1 MLIKSLPD
9 RGPQMAADAYLS
21 ETAAIIGEV
30 SLGSG
35 ASVWY
40 GAVLRGDVGKVIVGE
55 GSNIQ
60 DNCVLH
66 TLVGQ
71 DTVLGR
77 NVSVGHGAVLH
88 SCTVEDDCLI
98 GMGSVLLDGCV
109 IGKGSVVAAGA
120 VVSPGTI
127 VPAGSMVM
135 GLPGKV
141 RREVTPDELA
151 YNLANAAMYREGAA
165 AQLTPAGSVED
176 DSWLV

>member
-1 MLIKSLPD
+1 MLIKCLPE
-9 RGPQMAADAYLS
+9 RVPQMAENAYLA
-21 ETAAIIGEV
+21 ETASVIGEV
-30 SLGSG
+30 TLAEE

-40 GAVLRGDVGKVIVGE
+40 GAVLRGDEGRIIVGT

-66 TLVGQ
+66 TLTGQ
-71 DTVLGR
+71 DTILGH

-88 SCTVEDDCLI
+88 SCTVEDNCLI

-109 IGKGSVVAAGA
+109 IGRNSIVAAGA

-127 VPAGSMVM
+127 VPPNSMVM

-141 RREVTPDELA
+141 RREVTQAESENILQ
-151 YNLANAAMYREGAA
+151 NAAMYRESAA
-165 AQLTPAGSVED
+165 AQLTPAVRAED
-176 DSWLV
+176 NTWLL